1 MAADAERIRELEE
14 KLARVIHERDEYRK
28 LYELVLMELE
38 RVRRHLRAQNKSER
52 VDPAQIQLAFSEVAG
67 LILPPEMAAQ
77 IAEQENARTED
88 DKGGQQGGQPGGR
101 RPPRTKPHGRAKL
114 PEHLPVERIEL
125 DPPESLR
132 TCACCGRDKE
142 RIGEETSERLDWRP
156 ASLVRVLTARGKY
169 ACSCE
174 QDGVVIAEVPDSP
187 VDKGLAGPG
196 LLAHI
201 AVSKYEDHLPLN
213 RLEGIFARLGVHL
226 SRSTM
231 ADWIAQVADL
241 LRPITDAMAKAALG
255 AHRIH
260 VDDTPLPVRGPD
272 KKTHKGFMWVYIA
285 DDDHVLFRYSSRRNG
300 EAARSFFTDYKGFI
314 QADAASLYDRLF
326 GDDDATEVGCWAHAR
341 RRFCAAH
348 DTDTPRAHRG
358 RGYITTMSAA
368 ARLVRKLPP
377 SLRTQERRNRAG
389 PVLEAFKQW
398 LDAQQLVVL
407 PKTPIADAIGYVR
420 NQWGALT
427 RFLDDARLELDNNAA
442 ERSLRRVAVGR
453 KNWMFAG
460 SERGA
465 ERAAVLWTLLA
476 SCKLHQVDP
485 FAYLRDVLTRVSS
498 HPARDVLALS
508 PKAWK
513 QQLQDAQ
520 AQ

>member
-1 MAADAERIRELEE
+1 MDSVAETRISELED
-14 KLARVIHERDEYRK
+14 KLARVTHERDQYRK
-28 LYELVLMELE
+28 LYELVQMELE

-52 VDPAQIQLAFSEVAG
+52 VDPAQVQLAFADVAG
-67 LILPPEMAAQ
+67 LILPPQMAEQ
-77 IAEQENARTED
+77 LAEQENAREED
-88 DKGGQQGGQPGGR
+88 DKGGQPGGR
-101 RPPRTKPHGRAKL
+101 RPLRSKPHGRSQL
-114 PEHLPVERIEL
+114 PEHLPVERIEIN
-125 DPPESLR
+125 PPESLL
-132 TCACCGRDKE
+132 TCCCCGSDKQ

-156 ASLVRVLTARGKY
+156 ASLVRVVTARGKY

-174 QDGVVIAEVPDSP
+174 QDGVVIAPVPDSP

-201 AVSKYEDHLPLN
+201 VVSKYEDHLPLN
-213 RLEGIFARLGVHL
+213 RLEGIFARLGVHV

-231 ADWIAQVADL
+231 ADWVAQVADL
-241 LRPITDAMAKAALG
+241 LRPITDAMAKAALD

-260 VDDTPLPVRGPD
+260 VDDTPIPVRGPD

-285 DDDHVLFRYSSRRNG
+285 DDDHVLFRYSCRRDG
-300 EAARSFFTDYKGFI
+300 EAARSFFTGYKGFI
-314 QADAASLYDRLF
+314 QADAATLYDRLF
-326 GDDDATEVGCWAHAR
+326 GDDKATEVGCWAHAR
-341 RRFCAAH
+341 RRFFDAQL
-348 DTDTPRAHRG
+348 TDKDRALIG
-358 RGYITTMSAA
+358 MGFIKKLYEAD
-368 ARLVRKLPP
+368 RLAMKLPP

-389 PVLEAFKQW
+389 PVLDAFKRW
-398 LDAQQLVVL
+398 LDAQALVVL
-407 PKTPIADAIGYVR
+407 PNTPIADALGYAR

-427 RFLDDARLELDNNAA
+427 RFIDDARLKLDNNAA

-465 ERAAVLWTLLA
+465 ERAAVLWSLLA
-476 SCKLHQVDP
+476 SCKLHKLDP
-485 FAYLRDVLTRVSS
+485 FAYLRDVLMRVSS

-513 QQLQDAQ
+513 QQLQQAQ
-520 AQ
+520 AG

>member
-1 MAADAERIRELEE
+1 MVADAERIRELED
-14 KLARVIHERDEYRK
+14 KLARVTHERDEYRK

-77 IAEQENARTED
+77 LAEQENARAED
-88 DKGGQQGGQPGGR
+88 DKGGKQGGQPPS
-101 RPPRTKPHGRAKL
+101 RPKPHGHAKI

-125 DPPESLR
+125 DPPEALL
-132 TCACCGRDKE
+132 TCACCGRTKH

-156 ASLVRVLTARGKY
+156 ASLVRVVTARGKF

-174 QDGVVIAEVPDSP
+174 QDGVVIADVPDSP
-187 VDKGLAGPG
+187 VDKGLACAG
-196 LLAHI
+196 LLAH
-201 AVSKYEDHLPLN
+201 VVVCKYEDHLPLH
-213 RLEGIFARLGVHL
+213 RLEGIFARLGVHI

-231 ADWIAQVADL
+231 TDWVAQVADL
-241 LRPITDAMAKAALG
+241 LRPIADAMANVALS

-260 VDDTPLPVRGPD
+260 ADDTSIPVLGPD
-272 KKTHKGFMWVYIA
+272 NKTHKGFMWVYIA
-285 DDDHVLFRYSSRRNG
+285 DDDHVIFRYSSHRNG
-300 EAARSFFTDYKGFI
+300 EAVRSVLTGFKGFL
-314 QADAASLYDRLF
+314 QVDAATLYDRLF
-326 GDDDATEVGCWAHAR
+326 GHDKAKEVGCWAHAR
-341 RRFCAAH
+341 RRFFEAQV
-348 DTDTPRAHRG
+348 TDKQRALIG
-358 RGYITTMSAA
+358 LGFIKTLYEAD
-368 ARLVRKLPP
+368 RLVMKLPP
-377 SLRTQERRNRAG
+377 SQRTLARRNRAG
-389 PVLEAFKQW
+389 PVLEAFKRW
-398 LDAQQLVVL
+398 LDAEELVVL
-407 PKTPIADAIGYVR
+407 PHTPLADAIGYTK

-427 RFLDDARLELDNNAA
+427 RFLDDARLKLDNNAA
-442 ERSLRRVAVGR
+442 ERTLRRVAVGR

-460 SERGA
+460 SAQGA

-476 SCKLHQVDP
+476 SCKLHGVDP
-485 FAYLRDVLTRVSS
+485 FAYLRDVLTRVGS

-520 AQ
+520 AR